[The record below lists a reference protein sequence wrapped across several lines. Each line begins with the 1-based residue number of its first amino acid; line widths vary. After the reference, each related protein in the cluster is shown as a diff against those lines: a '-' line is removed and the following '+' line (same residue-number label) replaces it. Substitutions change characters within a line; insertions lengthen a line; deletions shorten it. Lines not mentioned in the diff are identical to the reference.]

1 MLPEILTLKS
11 FLSYREKQ
19 VLDFTKFHVALI
31 SGENGNGKSS
41 ILDAVTFA
49 LFSMARGVEG
59 NKKGL
64 GDLVSNGDSFLS
76 VSLQFVQDGSR
87 FRIMRT
93 YDKIKRS
100 SNMLLQLEK
109 DGDFVNIS
117 ESTIR
122 ETNKKIEDIIHMNYE
137 TFITSSF
144 VMQGR
149 SDYFTAKNPTERIE
163 ILREMLNLNIYE
175 KAREKVKE
183 KLREAE
189 FEIKELSKR
198 VLDGKE
204 EIKKM
209 PEIKALLK
217 EKEEKIK
224 EIRLKIDKFN
234 KEIES
239 IRKSLRDRDKL
250 QNDRK
255 HIEEE
260 IYKFEDD
267 FKLKLKFEAGFRET
281 FERINEILSREKEIR
296 ESYVELATVKKS
308 YEEMLEK
315 SAKFQ
320 QLVNE
325 KNKIISSVEKTISV
339 KKERVNSLKKSLKE
353 FEASIKDVTSKIKS
367 EEILVKDGLEN
378 LEKLKEESKR
388 LAENLDEVNIKNEEI
403 LKQIKEKEKLEL
415 RLKEIKHTKD
425 ERIKSINQQIREKE
439 ESLKAVKKKIDDIN
453 YKALE
458 PLLREKEDNY
468 NTLKSLLEIY
478 EGQSKKLTDK
488 GNFLNIDIK
497 NLEQAI
503 NELNEKL
510 DLISQESED
519 KCPLCGSPL
528 SLEHREEIKNNYKA
542 ELEKNC
548 GKVTLKK
555 EILSK
560 VKEEIAS
567 LKVIK
572 REEVEFA
579 FKKLEETHSEIS
591 KRKSIREEF
600 ESQKANLE
608 GELLKFKDMI
618 EKRVLSEAELDEFK
632 NVTANL
638 EKLIDVE
645 DKLEKI
651 TAETDKLKKEI
662 EILNKKINEQNLNIS
677 IHRTNVINLNKSLTG
692 YRQKKE
698 DIHKEISDIE
708 SLLSGEEFM
717 KDEYQKISD
726 LEKAIFDVQFNA
738 ELLEKLKVRKSVL
751 SKYEN
756 EFIELNGASIKRED
770 VLKNLARLAEE
781 KVELQKLKFDRSE
794 KLLSIDHEL
803 EKFKGIDD
811 NLGNIKKD
819 LETTNKYLETL
830 LDEKVRLEEQYKKL
844 IELKEAVSESEKK
857 IKECKGEKSVLNV
870 CDDMFGKEG
879 IPVAVIRSVLPEI
892 EMFSNDL
899 LLRMTNGN
907 MQIKF
912 TTLKSGKS
920 GDKNTFD
927 IEVYD
932 RGQRRRYEL
941 FSGGEQFRINLA
953 IRIGISLFLSSLSGA
968 TLEMLVIDEGLGS
981 QDESG
986 KERIIKEIS
995 AIKDK
1000 FKKILVVTHIGDIK
1014 ESFEYE
1020 IHVVKDSYT
1029 SRLYV
1034 V

>member
-87 FRIMRT
+87 FRVMRT

-100 SNMLLQLEK
+100 SNILLQLEK

-122 ETNKKIEDIIHMNYE
+122 ETDKKIEDIIHMNYE

-209 PEIKALLK
+209 PEIEALLK
-217 EKEEKIK
+217 GKEEKIK

-281 FERINEILSREKEIR
+281 LERINEILSREKEIR

-339 KKERVNSLKKSLKE
+339 KKERVNLLKKSLKE
-353 FEASIKDVTSKIKS
+353 FEDSIADVASKIKG
-367 EEILVKDGLEN
+367 EEILAKEGLEN
-378 LEKLKEESKR
+378 LEKLKEENKR

-425 ERIKSINQQIREKE
+425 ERIKSINQQTREKE
-439 ESLKAVKKKIDDIN
+439 ESLKAIKKKIDDIN

-458 PLLREKEDNY
+458 PILREKEDNY

-497 NLEQAI
+497 NLEQTI

-528 SLEHREEIKNNYKA
+528 SEEHREEIKSNYKA
-542 ELEKNC
+542 GLEKNC

-591 KRKSIREEF
+591 KRKSIINEF
-600 ESQKANLE
+600 ESQKTNLE

-618 EKRVLSEAELDEFK
+618 EKGVLSDAELDEFK

-677 IHRTNVINLNKSLTG
+677 IHRTNVINLNKSLIG

-698 DIHKEISDIE
+698 DIHKEISDTE
-708 SLLSGEEFM
+708 SLLSSEEFM

-726 LEKAIFDVQFNA
+726 LEKAISDVQFKA

-756 EFIELNGASIKRED
+756 EFIELNGASVKRED

-781 KVELQKLKFDRSE
+781 KVELQKLKFDRSK

-811 NLGNIKKD
+811 NLDNIKKD
-819 LETTNKYLETL
+819 LKTTNKYLETL

-857 IKECKGEKSVLNV
+857 IKECKGEKGVLNV

-892 EMFSNDL
+892 EMLSNDL

-912 TTLKSGKS
+912 STVKSGKS

-927 IEVYD
+927 INVYD
-932 RGQRRRYEL
+932 RGERRRYEL

-995 AIKDK
+995 AIKDR

-1020 IHVVKDSYT
+1020 IRVVKDSYT

-1034 V
+1034 T

>member
-76 VSLQFVQDGSR
+76 ISLQFVQDGSR

-100 SNMLLQLEK
+100 SNILLQLEK

-209 PEIKALLK
+209 PEIGALLK

-239 IRKSLRDRDKL
+239 IRKSLRERDKL

-260 IYKFEDD
+260 IRKCEDD

-325 KNKIISSVEKTISV
+325 KNKIISSVERTISV

-367 EEILVKDGLEN
+367 EEILEKVCLEN
-378 LEKLKEESKR
+378 LEKLTEENKR
-388 LAENLDEVNIKNEEI
+388 CAENCDEVNIKNEEI

-415 RLKEIKHTKD
+415 RLNEIKRTKD
-425 ERIKSINQQIREKE
+425 ERIKSINREIQEKE
-439 ESLKAVKKKIDDIN
+439 ESLKAIKKKIDDIN

-488 GNFLNIDIK
+488 GNFLDIDIK
-497 NLEQAI
+497 NLE
-503 NELNEKL
+503 
-510 DLISQESED
+510 
-519 KCPLCGSPL
+519 
-528 SLEHREEIKNNYKA
+528 
-542 ELEKNC
+542 
-548 GKVTLKK
+548 
-555 EILSK
+555 
-560 VKEEIAS
+560 
-567 LKVIK
+567 
-572 REEVEFA
+572 
-579 FKKLEETHSEIS
+579 
-591 KRKSIREEF
+591 
-600 ESQKANLE
+600 
-608 GELLKFKDMI
+608 
-618 EKRVLSEAELDEFK
+618 
-632 NVTANL
+632 
-638 EKLIDVE
+638 
-645 DKLEKI
+645 
-651 TAETDKLKKEI
+651 
-662 EILNKKINEQNLNIS
+662 
-677 IHRTNVINLNKSLTG
+677 
-692 YRQKKE
+692 
-698 DIHKEISDIE
+698 
-708 SLLSGEEFM
+708 
-717 KDEYQKISD
+717 
-726 LEKAIFDVQFNA
+726 
-738 ELLEKLKVRKSVL
+738 
-751 SKYEN
+751 
-756 EFIELNGASIKRED
+756 
-770 VLKNLARLAEE
+770 
-781 KVELQKLKFDRSE
+781 
-794 KLLSIDHEL
+794 
-803 EKFKGIDD
+803 
-811 NLGNIKKD
+811 
-819 LETTNKYLETL
+819 
-830 LDEKVRLEEQYKKL
+830 
-844 IELKEAVSESEKK
+844 
-857 IKECKGEKSVLNV
+857 
-870 CDDMFGKEG
+870 
-879 IPVAVIRSVLPEI
+879 
-892 EMFSNDL
+892 
-899 LLRMTNGN
+899 
-907 MQIKF
+907 
-912 TTLKSGKS
+912 
-920 GDKNTFD
+920 
-927 IEVYD
+927 
-932 RGQRRRYEL
+932 
-941 FSGGEQFRINLA
+941 
-953 IRIGISLFLSSLSGA
+953 
-968 TLEMLVIDEGLGS
+968 
-981 QDESG
+981 
-986 KERIIKEIS
+986 
-995 AIKDK
+995 
-1000 FKKILVVTHIGDIK
+1000 
-1014 ESFEYE
+1014 
-1020 IHVVKDSYT
+1020 
-1029 SRLYV
+1029 
-1034 V
+1034 